1 MTTLRRRSSYCTRRR
16 GQVTVEFALLLVV
29 QLFMFLIPLQFMIV
43 AFADSVNAYS
53 GHLAARSNAVHQ
65 DCQAAAAR
73 FFKRVYGRPDW
84 QTPPAIERLGRDT
97 CLSLDEVPLDMP
109 WVGRAMSAAGKLTV
123 ASKVSVFQ
131 ELRGDSGDNAARDGH

>member
-1 MTTLRRRSSYCTRRR
+1 MTTLRRRALRCGRRR

-65 DCQAAAAR
+65 DYRTATAR
-73 FFKRVYGRPDW
+73 FFKRVYGTPKW
-84 QTPPAIERLGRDT
+84 QVRPAIERLGRDT

-109 WVGRAMSAAGKLTV
+109 WVGRAMSASGQLTV
-123 ASKVSVFQ
+123 ASKVSIYR
-131 ELRGDSGDNAARDGH
+131 ESREDSGDNAARDDY